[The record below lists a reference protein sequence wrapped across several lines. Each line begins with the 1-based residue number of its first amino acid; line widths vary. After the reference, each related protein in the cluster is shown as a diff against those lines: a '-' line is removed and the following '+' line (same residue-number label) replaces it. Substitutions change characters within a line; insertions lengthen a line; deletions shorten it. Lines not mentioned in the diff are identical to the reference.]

1 MIGTARNTLVWSV
14 VVLILTVHFGPVP
27 AGIVAPA
34 PTVISIGPITSA
46 TAVEQ
51 GLSVS
56 AEASESTIEGLVAAL
71 VSALTPLP
79 L

>member
-1 MIGTARNTLVWSV
+1 MTNFLSSFGA
-14 VVLILTVHFGPVP
+14 LTDF
-27 AGIVAPA
+27 AAPA
-34 PTVISIGPITSA
+34 PKVISIGPITSA